1 MKKHITV
8 SLALLV
14 AGITHAQTTRFETK
28 GTPVIG
34 VLRAYSTLSGKE
46 LIIEPSATNKLKL
59 ITMHIKATN
68 ALTKADAA
76 KVIELEL
83 RKQADI
89 VITPLD
95 DKRVSVKL
103 AKK

>member
-14 AGITHAQTTRFETK
+14 AGITQAQTTKVVSK
-28 GTPVIG
+28 GTPVSV

-46 LIIEPSATNKLKL
+46 LIVEPSATNQLKTIKMQ
-59 ITMHIKATN
+59 ITYTN
-68 ALTKADAA
+68 ALTKAEAA
-76 KVIELEL
+76 KAIESEL

-95 DKRVSVKL
+95 DKRASVKL
-103 AKK
+103 VKK

>member
-14 AGITHAQTTRFETK
+14 AGITQAQTTKFETK
-28 GTPVIG
+28 GTPVSG

-46 LIIEPSATNKLKL
+46 LVIEPSATNQLKTVT
-59 ITMHIKATN
+59 IHINATN
-68 ALTKADAA
+68 ALTKAEAA
-76 KVIELEL
+76 KVIESEL
-83 RKQADI
+83 RRQADI

-95 DKRVSVKL
+95 DKRASVKL
-103 AKK
+103 VKK